1 MIDQAGAGSRR
12 PPRVFDGKQGVNT
25 QRWAMGLEY
34 DGGEF
39 LGWQRLGHGS
49 SVQSSLED
57 ALSSV
62 AASPVQVQ
70 CAGRTDSGVHARCQ
84 VVHFDTSVQRD
95 ARSWVLGANSR
106 TPRSIAVH
114 WAVPVPDA
122 FHARYS
128 ARARRYVYRLLN
140 RPIRP
145 ALNRQYLSWEAR
157 HLNAAAMNRA
167 AQVLV
172 GEHDFSAFRAQAC
185 QANHARRNLHA
196 IEVTREPG
204 EVVSIDVQ
212 ANAFLHHMI
221 RNIVGSLL
229 LVGRGERAESWLG
242 EVLAGRRRDVA
253 GPTAPAAGLTFIGP
267 MYPAS
272 WGLPAEATLT
282 PEWETGE

>member
-1 MIDQAGAGSRR
+1 M
-12 PPRVFDGKQGVNT
+12 NT

-34 DGGEF
+34 DGGDF
-39 LGWQRLGHGS
+39 LGWQRLGHGA
-49 SVQSSLED
+49 SVQASLEE

-84 VVHFDTSVQRD
+84 VVHFDATVERS
-95 ARSWVLGANSR
+95 ARSWVLGTNSR
-106 TPRSIAVH
+106 TPKAIAVH
-114 WAVPVPDA
+114 WAQAMPDR
-122 FHARYS
+122 FHARYA

-145 ALNRQYLSWEAR
+145 ALNRQYLSWEPR
-157 HLNAAAMNRA
+157 PLNASAMHRA
-167 AQVLV
+167 AQALL

-185 QANHARRNLHA
+185 QATHARRNLHM
-196 IEVTREPG
+196 IEVRREPD
-204 EVVSIDVQ
+204 EVVAVDVQ

-221 RNIVGSLL
+221 RNIVGSLI
-229 LVGRGERAESWLG
+229 LVGRGERPEDWIGGL
-242 EVLAGRRRDVA
+242 LDGRRRELA

-272 WGLPAEATLT
+272 WGLPAEATL
-282 PEWETGE
+282 PPAWETGE